1 MAKSTALVAPVEN
14 FLEAA
19 GMDELMEALEFSPK
33 DRLQALRAAMLDPKP
48 GASFKKNCAKYE
60 VNLTDLVEACSD
72 LQRARGVV
80 AMLKHLPQVM
90 EDVAVDAKSQTVYCQ
105 KCDGKGVI
113 FEGKDDN
120 AIERQ
125 CPQCK
130 GRAEVRVPGDKDARN
145 LVFEASNLK
154 GRQAKVQ
161 IQQNFGSPSVEDSI
175 NMVQKILV
183 P

>member
-19 GMDELMEALEFSPK
+19 GHDELMEALEFSPK
-33 DRLQALRAAMLDPKP
+33 ERLQALRAAMLDPKP
-48 GASFKKNCAKYE
+48 GSSFKRNCAKYE
-60 VNLTDLVEACSD
+60 VNLTDLVECCSD

-90 EDVAVDAKSQTVYCQ
+90 EDVAIDAKSQTVYCQ
-105 KCDGKGVI
+105 KCDGGGVI
-113 FEGKDDN
+113 FVKDSDPK
-120 AIERQ
+120 Q

-130 GRAEVRVPGDKDARN
+130 GKKEVRVPGDKDARN